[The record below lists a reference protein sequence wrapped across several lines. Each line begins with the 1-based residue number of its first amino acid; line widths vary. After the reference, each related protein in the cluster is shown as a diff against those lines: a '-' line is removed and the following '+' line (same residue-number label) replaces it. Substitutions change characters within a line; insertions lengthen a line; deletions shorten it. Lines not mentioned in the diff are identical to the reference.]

1 MTPFFDFFKKKG
13 SIDKHVKRTTEL
25 NKIKNPVPST
35 SQISLS
41 DTMDLLE
48 KTRERRIK
56 DLKERIKPLHGISL
70 QHMNNIKNIAI
81 ELERAKIEVEEKSFE
96 NMLQNSKR
104 TVLSSV
110 KKEISSFPG
119 FPNTLDDINGYHE
132 RLDSMVHRFSELSSS
147 HKKVFNFFI
156 KKYAERLENEFKNIS
171 QISKEY
177 KREVHFFEDELKFLD
192 SSIDSLRNIEQKKE
206 TIQYLE
212 SLVDDKRNDIDH
224 LKERLKK
231 ARSDLHSLLNSQKY
245 HEAQQIKKQIV
256 RLESERKDFHKEL
269 INHFSKVSR
278 VFNKY
283 SYGMNKK
290 VIHQFEI
297 MNEKPWEIFLN
308 DTNSYTTLIQ
318 EVKSSM
324 MKGKINVK
332 DSDKVIS
339 YLENIL
345 QSFGEFEK
353 KEKYLNKQIS
363 DLNGKPDL
371 QIFLKRNDL
380 QEQESYLSQELSSK
394 ESSYHESQLELKQ
407 NKTEIDDLKRS
418 ITKCLLESTGKNYS
432 LQ

>member
-1 MTPFFDFFKKKG
+1 MTPFFDLFKKKG
-13 SIDKHVKRTTEL
+13 NIDKHVKRTSEL
-25 NKIKNPVPST
+25 NEIKNQVPTT
-35 SQISLS
+35 SQISIA
-41 DTMDLLE
+41 DTRVILE
-48 KTRERRIK
+48 NTKEKRIK
-56 DLKERIKPLHGISL
+56 ELKARIKPLHGITTH
-70 QHMNNIKNIAI
+70 HMNNIKNIAI

-96 NMLQNSKR
+96 NMLLNSKR

-110 KKEISSFPG
+110 KKEISSFPA
-119 FPNTLDDINGYHE
+119 FPDTFDDIQGYHE

-171 QISKEY
+171 QISREY
-177 KREVHFFEDELKFLD
+177 KREVHFFEDELKCLN
-192 SSIDSLRNIEQKKE
+192 SSMDSLRNIEQKKE

-212 SLVDDKRNDIDH
+212 SLVNDKRNDIDH

-231 ARSDLHSLLNSQKY
+231 VRSDLHSLLNSQKY
-245 HEAQQIKKQIV
+245 YEAQQIKKQIGRV
-256 RLESERKDFHKEL
+256 ESERKDFHKEL

-290 VIHQFEI
+290 VVHQFEI

-308 DTNSYTTLIQ
+308 DTNSYTTLIK

-324 MKGKINVK
+324 IKGTINVK

-339 YLENIL
+339 YLENII

-353 KEKYLNKQIS
+353 KEKYLNKQIR

-371 QIFLKRNDL
+371 QILLKRNDL

-394 ESSYHESQLELKQ
+394 ENSYHESQLELKQ
-407 NKTEIDDLKRS
+407 NKKEIENLKTS

-432 LQ
+432 LL